1 MKKRKPPLSSLYR
14 KSYPVSLL
22 EAGTAATTWKVGII
36 NSIKKW
42 MELRF
47 LTLSGMT
54 KDVVE
59 TLVNHLLSRDSAA
72 DCLRWKQRRIMI
84 YTGEHTSGR
93 LTLEHYLEALM
104 YLTPEPT

>member
-1 MKKRKPPLSSLYR
+1 MYIINHLEGWHNQLY
-14 KSYPVSLL
+14 K
-22 EAGTAATTWKVGII
+22 KVGGAEIF
-36 NSIKKW
+36 NLEWDDQSIFCPSDDQSRVN
-42 MELRF
+42 E
-47 LTLSGMT
+47 
-54 KDVVE
+54 DVVE